1 MKLFHFKFL
10 FWLSCLLDKTCSE
23 EAGSCKKH
31 WRFLVYLLGV
41 QQNWERLYP
50 ATLFPFSSSLRPPT
64 VSLPGS
70 ITLGSNNIP
79 FSDSARNL
87 GVILDSN
94 LSMKK
99 HVIKICQNAYFE
111 LTHISSIR
119 RFLNEDAAKTLV
131 TSYNLSRLDYCNSL
145 LTGTPNSVIRTSPE
159 NSKLLQGS
167 FSCHPITTTQ
177 HLSWK
182 NCTDF
187 PHQNVFNIKSV
198 VCDSVL

>member
-94 LSMKK
+94 LSLKK
-99 HVIKICQNAYFE
+99 HVIKICQTAYFE
-111 LTHISSIR
+111 LKRISAIR
-119 RFLNEDAAKTLV
+119 RFLTEDAAKTLNCYLLYPV
-131 TSYNLSRLDYCNSL
+131 TARLLQLSPHGYTWFCH
-145 LTGTPNSVIRTSPE
+145 PASPE
-159 NSKLLQGS
+159 NSKFCCKTRS
-167 FSCHPITTTQ
+167 FGTKPPVLNTSFG
-177 HLSWK
+177 
-182 NCTDF
+182 F
-187 PHQNVFNIKSV
+187 PFQNVLNIKSL
-198 VCDSVL
+198 VCVSAL